1 MTIIYILFIII
12 LIGGIVT
19 AFAIVTIDNFREYII
34 RINEAEANIE
44 TTLNKRFDILNKSTD
59 IIKSVIDTD
68 DDILKTITNI
78 RSQKLDNYELDKEL
92 YHGIEEFHEYAE
104 TNIELK
110 ENDDYTK
117 AEINIIESEAE
128 IIALK
133 EYYND
138 IVIKYNELVS
148 NFPTSLVA
156 KIKKYDTKEIFEMED
171 HLELINSLK

>member
-1 MTIIYILFIII
+1 MIIIYVLFLII
-12 LIGGIVT
+12 LIIGIIT
-19 AFAIVTIDNFREYII
+19 AFTVITIDNFQEYII

-59 IIKSVIDTD
+59 IIKNVIDSD
-68 DDILKTITNI
+68 DEVLKTINNI
-78 RSQKLDNYELDKEL
+78 RSQKLNNFELDKEL

-104 TNIELK
+104 INIELK

-128 IIALK
+128 IVALK

-148 NFPTSLVA
+148 SFPSSLVA
-156 KIKKYDTKEIFEMED
+156 KFKKYYQKEIFEMED

>member
-12 LIGGIVT
+12 LIIGIIT
-19 AFAIVTIDNFREYII
+19 TFFIVTIDNFQEYII

-59 IIKSVIDTD
+59 IIKNVIDSD
-68 DDILKTITNI
+68 DEVLKTIANI
-78 RSQKLDNYELDKEL
+78 RSQKLNNYELDKEL

-104 TNIELK
+104 INTELK
-110 ENDDYTK
+110 ETDDYTK
-117 AEINIIESEAE
+117 TEINIIESEAE

-156 KIKKYDTKEIFEMED
+156 KIKKYYIKDIFEIED